1 MIGHPIK
8 QAFILGAGMG
18 SRMRPLTDA
27 LPKPLVPLHGRPLI
41 DHVIDRL
48 KAVGV
53 EKIIVNVHYLADQ
66 LEAHLQTHKDIKVI
80 ISDERDSL
88 LDTGGGLIKAR
99 PFLDDAPF
107 FIHNSDSV
115 WLEEEGAE
123 HSNLSRLSKA
133 FDAEKMESLLLLA
146 NRHTSLGYDGKG
158 DFLLNEDGTLKRR
171 SDKDETDYVFAGVS
185 IARPSFLNDA
195 PSGAFSLNHLWNQAI
210 SNNKLYGLKHQGL
223 WMHVGTPEALIEAE
237 AKARGGLLI

>member
-1 MIGHPIK
+1 MMTGHPIK

-80 ISDERDSL
+80 ISDERDTL

-99 PFLDDAPF
+99 PYLDDAPF

-123 HSNLSRLSKA
+123 QSNLSRLSNA
-133 FDAEKMESLLLLA
+133 FEAEKMESLLLLA
-146 NRHTSLGYDGKG
+146 NSSGDGGVPPLFGKSPFNMALTKPSKNGAVDGILVIVAMKTSP
-158 DFLLNEDGTLKRR
+158 ER
-171 SDKDETDYVFAGVS
+171 S
-185 IARPSFLNDA
+185 
-195 PSGAFSLNHLWNQAI
+195 
-210 SNNKLYGLKHQGL
+210 
-223 WMHVGTPEALIEAE
+223 
-237 AKARGGLLI
+237 